1 MPDHAIYETNNT
13 FATLN
18 DMIFDIDYAWHEEDK
33 VWFIGKRKNYIFCAD
48 IRQKEIDILGK
59 LPGNQYR
66 NYSEVTKI
74 GSKLIC
80 LPCAEKDII
89 IYDMEAGTYKR
100 IAINNC
106 DEALRI
112 YCSIAGVVQ
121 GKLYFV
127 IINLRRIAVLDLEKE
142 EIATVFDITCC
153 SAKDVVGH
161 KSELYDHKLYIPI
174 ASENKVIIF
183 DIRSNVYKEKHI
195 EGDISGIGW
204 ICRDGDCLWL
214 VGFSYGIA
222 RWNIHTDK
230 ILSAKDFPQDFR
242 LYEVKKSKNRREL
255 EWYFYSEKKKII
267 SDDDKFFCWECVCN
281 KGTIWNITSRSDSI
295 IRVNAN
301 TMIADAIKLVEVND
315 FIFEPYEFVLLG
327 LDSDNH
333 IFVYSRRNHE
343 LYNIDCETLEYCT
356 ESWNVT
362 PGAIHILAED
372 LFERMENDGFGRLKD
387 FVFCLLS
394 KNWGRKC
401 DNVYPTVGTQIY
413 KQIVERG
420 MPRQRLGSKDSL

>member
-1 MPDHAIYETNNT
+1 MPDYAIHERKNT

-18 DMIFDIDYAWHEEDK
+18 DMIFDIDYAWYEEGK
-33 VWFIGKRKNYIFCAD
+33 AWFTGKRNNYILCAD
-48 IRQKEIDILGK
+48 IRKKEIDILGK

-66 NYSEVTKI
+66 NYSKVTKI

-89 IYDMEAGTYKR
+89 IYDLETGTYKR

-106 DEALRI
+106 EEALRI
-112 YCSIAGVVQ
+112 YCSIAGVVE

-127 IINLRRIAVLDLEKE
+127 IMNLRRIAVLDLEKE
-142 EIATVFDITCC
+142 EISMVFDITCC

-183 DIRSNVYKEKHI
+183 DIRSKEYKEKHI

-214 VGFSYGIA
+214 VGFSYGVA
-222 RWNIHTDK
+222 RWNMHTDK
-230 ILSAKDFPQDFR
+230 VSSAKDFPQDFR
-242 LYEVKKSKNRREL
+242 LYEVKKSTNRREL
-255 EWYFYSEKKKII
+255 EWYSYSEKKEII
-267 SDDDKFFCWECVCN
+267 SDDDKFFCWECVCD

-301 TMIADAIKLVEVND
+301 TMSVDAIKLVEVND
-315 FIFEPYEFVLLG
+315 PIFEAYEFVLLG
-327 LDSDNH
+327 LDLDNH
-333 IFVYSRRNHE
+333 IFVFSRRSHE

-356 ESWNVT
+356 ESWNIT
-362 PGAIHILAED
+362 PRAIHILAEE
-372 LFERMENDGFGRLKD
+372 LFETMTNEGRGGARE
-387 FVFCLLS
+387 FVYCLLN
-394 KNWGRKC
+394 KNCDRKG
-401 DNVYPTVGTQIY
+401 DKVYPTAGKQIY
-413 KQIVERG
+413 EQIVKRG
-420 MPRQRLGSKDSL
+420 M